1 MMRNTIFLYVLFISI
16 FTASCEDLVD
26 IELNYSNE
34 RLVIEGQL
42 NWIKET
48 KQTEQFI
55 ILSKTTPYFENQRIP
70 ANNAQVEII
79 DQKNNIY
86 KFEELNETGTYF
98 PLDTIPYNLG
108 SEYTLQIDFENQK
121 YRGSEIL
128 NPVAQIIEIKQDS
141 IPLFGNMATQLE
153 AYSLDP
159 VDENNF
165 TYFEFISDRLEN
177 TEYNVYR
184 DDFSN
189 GTEYYGVLLD
199 RDLEKGDRVRFRQYS
214 LSKTAYQYWYLL
226 ILQNTQQG
234 GPFQTNPANLNSNM
248 VNLSKSENN
257 PLGYFRVS
265 EVSEVFYEVK

>member
-16 FTASCEDLVD
+16 FTASCEDVVD

-128 NPVAQIIEIKQDS
+128 NRVAQIIEIKQDS
-141 IPLFGNMATQLE
+141 IPIFGNMATQLE
-153 AYSLDP
+153 ALSL
-159 VDENNF
+159 
-165 TYFEFISDRLEN
+165 IH
-177 TEYNVYR
+177 
-184 DDFSN
+184 
-189 GTEYYGVLLD
+189 
-199 RDLEKGDRVRFRQYS
+199 
-214 LSKTAYQYWYLL
+214 
-226 ILQNTQQG
+226 I
-234 GPFQTNPANLNSNM
+234 
-248 VNLSKSENN
+248 
-257 PLGYFRVS
+257 
-265 EVSEVFYEVK
+265 

>member
-1 MMRNTIFLYVLFISI
+1 MRNTIFLYVLFISI
-16 FTASCEDLVD
+16 FTASCEDVVD

-108 SEYTLQIDFENQK
+108 TRYTNIIIALSKPAVTRSKNMFDFSFRCEMF
-121 YRGSEIL
+121 R
-128 NPVAQIIEIKQDS
+128 VHAR
-141 IPLFGNMATQLE
+141 LF
-153 AYSLDP
+153 
-159 VDENNF
+159 
-165 TYFEFISDRLEN
+165 YFEVHFTDTL
-177 TEYNVYR
+177 YPLL
-184 DDFSN
+184 
-189 GTEYYGVLLD
+189 VL
-199 RDLEKGDRVRFRQYS
+199 V
-214 LSKTAYQYWYLL
+214 
-226 ILQNTQQG
+226 
-234 GPFQTNPANLNSNM
+234 P
-248 VNLSKSENN
+248 
-257 PLGYFRVS
+257 
-265 EVSEVFYEVK
+265 